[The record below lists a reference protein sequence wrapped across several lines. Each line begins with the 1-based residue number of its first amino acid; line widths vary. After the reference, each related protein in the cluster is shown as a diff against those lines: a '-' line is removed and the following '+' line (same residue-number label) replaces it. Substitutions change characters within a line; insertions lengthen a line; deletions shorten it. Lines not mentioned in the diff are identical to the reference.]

1 VGYSLGVDLGTTF
14 VAAAM
19 CDGSRTEMVTLGVR
33 SVVMPSAVYL
43 SSSGNLVCGEVALRQ
58 AQTNPGGA
66 AQGFKRRL
74 GDPLPVRLGGQTRT
88 PTQLMGALLSE
99 VLRVVTETEGAG
111 PERLMLTHPANWGA
125 FRRGVFEEVAR
136 EAGLGDVPTVTEPV
150 AAAAHYASSR
160 ALAEGEVVAVYDLGG
175 GTFDVSVLRAGAD
188 RVEILGVPEG
198 IEHLG
203 GMDFD
208 DALFAHI
215 DHTSGGALSDLDPR
229 DPPAVRAL
237 ARVRQDCV
245 LAKETLSVDSDTVIP
260 VFLPDR
266 AFDVEVTRAQFEDLI
281 RSRVE
286 STIGALER
294 TLRSSQLTPAD
305 IDTVLLVGGSSR
317 IPLVARMVTEAIGV
331 PAVVDTHP
339 KYAVA
344 LGAAGLAAGARRT
357 EPAVAQARTPSRGDQ
372 PTAWHRLGTAPPV
385 PPAPPVGH
393 APAPGPAH
401 VHDRAGAE
409 DGRRSHGLYVL
420 SGGLRIL
427 VLPAER
433 FVIGRDED
441 AQLTL
446 ANRHVS
452 RHHAVL
458 EMVDDA
464 WVFTDT
470 SRNGSFLG
478 TRRVDRLV
486 ISAAV
491 TLCLGD
497 DADGATIQLVP
508 AGAAE
513 PDDPP
518 GREEAGDVTLLRTPS
533 GRLSIGRQPGN
544 DMVLDDPLIS
554 RRHAE
559 VRRTPQGW
567 QLVDLNSSNGTFVNG
582 RRVTSATLAP
592 GDVIG
597 LGQGN
602 YRFDGEWLLRC

>member
-1 VGYSLGVDLGTTF
+1 VVYSLGVDLGTTF

-19 CDGSRTEMVTLGVR
+19 CDGSHTEMITLGAR
-33 SVVMPSAVYL
+33 SVVMPSVVYL
-43 SSSGNLVCGEVALRQ
+43 SSGGNLVCGEVALRQ

-66 AQGFKRRL
+66 ALGFKRRL
-74 GDPLPVRLGGQTRT
+74 GDPIPVRLGTQTRT
-88 PTQLMGALLSE
+88 PAQLLGALLTE
-99 VLRVVTETEGAG
+99 VLRVVTETEGVG

-125 FRRGVFEEVAR
+125 FRRGVFEDVAR

-150 AAAAHYASSR
+150 AAAAHYAASR
-160 ALAEGEVVAVYDLGG
+160 DLAEGEAVAVYDLGG
-175 GTFDVSVLRAGAD
+175 GTFDVSVLRAHPD
-188 RVEILGVPEG
+188 HVEILGVPEG

-208 DALFAHI
+208 DALYAHI
-215 DHTSGGALSDLDPR
+215 DHAADGALSALDLRDPR
-229 DPPAVRAL
+229 AVRAL

-260 VFLPDR
+260 VFLPDQ
-266 AFDVEVTRAQFEDLI
+266 AFDVTVTRAQFEDLI

-286 STIGALER
+286 STIGAVER

-317 IPLVARMVTEAIGV
+317 IPLVARMVTEAIGA
-331 PAVVDTHP
+331 PTVVDTHP

-357 EPAVAQARTPSRGDQ
+357 FTPPVAVQSKVARVEQ
-372 PTAWHRLGTAPPV
+372 VVPTAADAPTALVPAG
-385 PPAPPVGH
+385 PPAPPVGGDS
-393 APAPGPAH
+393 AAGPPKG
-401 VHDRAGAE
+401 V
-409 DGRRSHGLYVL
+409 DGSHGLYVL
-420 SGGLRIL
+420 SEGLRIL
-427 VLPAER
+427 VLPTQR
-433 FVIGRDED
+433 FVVGREAD

-446 ANRHVS
+446 ANPHVS

-458 EMVDDA
+458 EMINGT
-464 WVFTDT
+464 WLFTDT
-470 SRNGSFLG
+470 SRNGSVLG
-478 TRRVDRLV
+478 GRRVDRLV
-486 ISAAV
+486 ISDAV

-497 DADGATIQLVP
+497 DADGATVQLIPDRP
-508 AGAAE
+508 ADPIGGPDRDE
-513 PDDPP
+513 PV
-518 GREEAGDVTLLRTPS
+518 DVTLLRAPA
-533 GRLSIGRQPGN
+533 GRLRIGRQPDN

-582 RRVTSATLAP
+582 RRVSSAVLAP

-597 LGQGN
+597 LGHGN